1 MKITITTPKQIAAF
15 LESQYTAHNADPVY
29 DRARS
34 HEALEFSIKFK
45 PIDNKIWQCEDWRC
59 EDEDSERML
68 ITDAS
73 GDDIAQPFLFAIVK
87 GKAITV
93 KPNYASTADGNIRVF
108 NVQMRDGRSLDVS
121 SKHVESITYT
131 KQKPSRII
139 TDPVPAPLPMIPGL
153 QYQLEPLN
161 TDGVRG
167 FKAGCN
173 RVTGDN
179 AVRVLKWLAETLGY
193 TVKAKPQGK

>member
-1 MKITITTPKQIAAF
+1 MKITITTPKQIATF
-15 LESQYTAHNADPVY
+15 LESQYAAHNVDPVY
-29 DRARS
+29 DWARS
-34 HEALEFSIKFK
+34 HEAPEFSIKLK
-45 PIDNKIWQCEDWRC
+45 PIDNKIWQC

-93 KPNYASTADGNIRVF
+93 KPNYASTADGNVRVF
-108 NVQMRDGRSLDVS
+108 NVQMQDGRSLDVS

>member
-15 LESQYTAHNADPVY
+15 LESQYATYHE
-29 DRARS
+29 RS
-34 HEALEFSIKFK
+34 HEAPEFSIKFK
-45 PIDNKIWQCEDWRC
+45 PIDNKIWQCED
-59 EDEDSERML
+59 EDEDSKRML
-68 ITDAS
+68 ITDAI

-87 GKAITV
+87 NKAITV
-93 KPNYASTADGNIRVF
+93 RSNYTSGDGNVRVF
-108 NVQMRDGRSLDVS
+108 NLQMRDGCSIDVS

-131 KQKPSRII
+131 EQKPARII

>member
-1 MKITITTPKQIAAF
+1 MKITITTPKQIATF
-15 LESQYTAHNADPVY
+15 LESQYATYNG
-29 DRARS
+29 RS
-34 HEALEFSIKFK
+34 HEAPEFSIKLK
-45 PIDNKIWQCEDWRC
+45 PIDNKIWQCED
-59 EDEDSERML
+59 EDSDSML

-87 GKAITV
+87 SKAITV
-93 KPNYASTADGNIRVF
+93 RSAKLTTVFDGFEREKRYGNVRVF
-108 NVQMRDGRSLDVS
+108 NVQMRDGCSIDVS

-131 KQKPSRII
+131 EQKPARII

-193 TVKAKPQGK
+193 TVKVKPQGK